1 MDLIILLTVQV
12 WCAAL
17 GVLEEVSRGKTCSG
31 LCHPLWA
38 DRPGSNAVRNP
49 GNRWSLFWELT
60 MASKI
65 RLSISQ
71 AWILATGAAVWRQ
84 TSVSSVET
92 ASSFRL
98 WHPSPTFTP
107 TRALES
113 VLSCDQLHEDLGTW
127 LLREAV
133 RFSQP
138 LPHPYAHWPIK
149 SSQRLCF
156 TPSPLCPPSQAL
168 KDSFSQSKSGLIL
181 TFLKR
186 VIFF

>member
-1 MDLIILLTVQV
+1 MGLIILLTVQV

-17 GVLEEVSRGKTCSG
+17 GVLEEVSKGKTCSG

-38 DRPGSNAVRNP
+38 DRPGSSAVRNP
-49 GNRWSLFWELT
+49 GNRWSTLWELT

-84 TSVSSVET
+84 TSVSFVGT

-107 TRALES
+107 TGALES
-113 VLSCDQLHEDLGTW
+113 VLSCDQLCGEVGTW

-133 RFSQP
+133 RFPSHCPIHVLTDPLRALSVSVSLP
-138 LPHPYAHWPIK
+138 LPSALPPKPWRIPFPRA
-149 SSQRLCF
+149 SQ
-156 TPSPLCPPSQAL
+156 
-168 KDSFSQSKSGLIL
+168 
-181 TFLKR
+181 
-186 VIFF
+186 V